1 MISFKIVQGRSYCLS
16 KLDTSMTVMLLCND
30 TKNRF
35 SFRVSICVPI
45 AVQDCMLRQIMYA
58 VIVAVWFK
66 VLAISPVVCC

>member
-1 MISFKIVQGRSYCLS
+1 VISFKNVQRSYHLS
-16 KLDTSMTVMLLCND
+16 YFNTSMTVMLLCND

-35 SFRVSICVPI
+35 SFRVSICVLI